1 MGLFWSK
8 LVDLAENMLN
18 TAEGKCSFIFGFG
31 KNGSQPS
38 EKIRCWIKK
47 AQKRLFFV
55 RNR

>member
-8 LVDLAENMLN
+8 LVDLAENILN
-18 TAEGKCSFIFGFG
+18 TVEGKCSFIFGFD